1 MTYEWQRRASEIDAS
16 VNFIAKNEDGGALE
30 ARFVQRSS
38 EYFIAYLSS
47 QTGCNQACRFCH
59 LTQLKEVQMGQARIE
74 DYHAQFSQV
83 IEHYDSLKAPVTRM
97 NVNMM
102 ARGEPLL
109 NPNFCNEFDRFIAPI
124 RTAAEERGIDYRI
137 NVSSIFPIGAR
148 DVNLVKSFAGHPV
161 TFYWSIYSLLPSFRK
176 RWLPKADAPDATLA
190 RLEDWQAATGRDVV
204 IHHALIEGENDRL
217 CDHVAL
223 RNFLENSTLKTR
235 LNLVRYNS
243 FSERTGRE
251 ASDASYAQALRV
263 LGGAMPLMGSKIVP
277 RVGRDVAASCG
288 MFLTA

>member
-1 MTYEWQRRASEIDAS
+1 MTYQWQRRASEIDAS
-16 VNFIAKNEDGGALE
+16 VNFIAKNENGGSLE
-30 ARFVQRSS
+30 ARYVQRRP

-74 DYHAQFSQV
+74 DYHAQFDQV
-83 IEHYDSLKAPVTRM
+83 MSHYDSLNTPVERM
-97 NVNMM
+97 NINMM

-109 NPNFCNEFDRFIAPI
+109 NPNFCNEFDRFVEPI
-124 RTAAEERGIDYRI
+124 RAAAETRGIKYRI
-137 NVSSIFPIGAR
+137 NVSSIFPVGSKNVDLA
-148 DVNLVKSFAGHPV
+148 KSFAGHPV
-161 TFYWSIYSLLPSFRK
+161 TFYWSIYSLRPSFRK
-176 RWLPKADAPDATLA
+176 RWLPKADSPENTLA
-190 RLEDWQAATGRDVV
+190 RLAEWQEATGRDVV

-217 CDHVAL
+217 CDHIAL
-223 RNFLENSTLKTR
+223 RRFLENSSLKTR

-251 ASDASYAQALRV
+251 ASDASYAQALQV
-263 LGGAMPLMGSKIVP
+263 LGGSMPLTGSKIVP